1 MPDRYQN
8 RKGGVY
14 YRRPSFQQPGRQQ
27 RWVILMKVADLAS
40 DVGYKAMPEPER
52 ALSIENKGATKSPA
66 TILNAEA
73 AKADKTNAGEANK
86 IAEKLS
92 KMSNSRL
99 KFEYREEADVFQIT
113 VVDENDEVIRKIPAD
128 GILRVIENI
137 DRMLGLSIDTKA

>member
-1 MPDRYQN
+1 
-8 RKGGVY
+8 
-14 YRRPSFQQPGRQQ
+14 
-27 RWVILMKVADLAS
+27 MKVADLAS
-40 DVGYKAMPEPER
+40 DGYKVMPEQPER

-66 TILNAEA
+66 AVVNPEA
-73 AKADKTNAGEANK
+73 ARGGSKNAGEANK

-92 KMSNSRL
+92 RMSNSRL